1 MDSRLTEVLVCPICK
16 GPLRFNNE
24 HSLLMCAKCAKGY
37 AMVGE
42 IPVMLEKEA
51 RDLTPQEIEQAR
63 IKPAASQSPKG

>member
-1 MDSRLTEVLVCPICK
+1 
-16 GPLRFNNE
+16 
-24 HSLLMCAKCAKGY
+24 
-37 AMVGE
+37 MVGE